1 MFGFTK
7 PQFKIVILLFLTV
20 VINYID
26 RVNISV
32 AAPGLQED
40 LGISPTQMGLVFS
53 AFFWTYAMCQIPGG
67 YIADKFLP
75 KILYPFLIIAWSI
88 ATILQGFVNSM
99 AWLIVGRTI
108 VAAFEAPSY
117 PINNK
122 VVTNWI
128 PETKRA
134 SAIAIY
140 TSGQY
145 IGMAALA
152 PVLFLIQKY
161 YSWQGLFIVT
171 GAIGIIWGIV
181 WYFLYREPT
190 KEQLAEAQKEEEP
203 STIEKNEN
211 DSLDYKSKP
220 ATKLSLA
227 FTHPKLWGLYLGQFC
242 LGTTTIFFLTWFPT
256 YLMDERGIEIG
267 KSGLLASLP
276 FAAAFCGILLSGFL
290 SDYLDRKGYS
300 KTISRKLPVLIG
312 MLISTCTFG
321 VIFTEN
327 NAVIIALLSLAFF
340 GNGVASIA
348 WVFVSIMA
356 PKDRIGLV
364 GGVFNFVGNC
374 SAFITPIAIGLLIEH
389 ASFSFALIYIAAIAL
404 LGVFIYLFLVGKVE
418 RVQMPSEK
426 SKEAMLESN
435 IPAE

>member
-1 MFGFTK
+1 MNFSK
-7 PQFKIVILLFLTV
+7 HQFKIVSLLFLTV

-26 RVNISV
+26 RTNVSI
-32 AAPGLQED
+32 AASGLQKD
-40 LGISPTQMGLVFS
+40 LNISPTQMGLVFS
-53 AFFWTYAMCQIPGG
+53 AFFWTYALCQIPGG
-67 YIADKFLP
+67 YVADKFLP
-75 KILYPFLIIAWSI
+75 RILYPFLLIAWSI

-99 AWLIVGRTI
+99 ALLLVGRSV
-108 VAAFEAPSY
+108 VAAFEAPTY

-122 VVTNWI
+122 VVTSWF
-128 PETKRA
+128 PENKRA

-145 IGMAALA
+145 VGMAALA
-152 PVLFLIQKY
+152 PVLFLIQKHY
-161 YSWQGLFIVT
+161 GWQGLFIIT
-171 GAIGIIWGIV
+171 GLAGVIWAFI
-181 WYFLYREPT
+181 WYGLYRDPT
-190 KEQLAEAQKEEEP
+190 QQQLREIHKEEEN
-203 STIEKNEN
+203 SAVEVDEEA
-211 DSLDYKSKP
+211 KP
-220 ATKLSLA
+220 QSQNIGLA

-242 LGTTTIFFLTWFPT
+242 LGTTTIFFLTWFPS
-256 YLMDERGIEIG
+256 YLMDERGIEIS

-290 SDYLDRKGYS
+290 SDFLDRKGYS
-300 KTISRKLPVLIG
+300 KTISRKLPVLVG

-327 NAVIIALLSLAFF
+327 NALIIALLSLAFF

-364 GGVFNFVGNC
+364 GGVFNFAGAA
-374 SAFITPIAIGLLIEH
+374 SAFVTPLVIGFLIERS
-389 ASFSFALIYIAAIAL
+389 SFSAALIYIASVAL

-418 RVQMPSEK
+418 RVKIISSDKTDEFTGEI
-426 SKEAMLESN
+426 S
-435 IPAE
+435 